1 MPKSSRI
8 VAVNLGMQTVTMA
21 VFDAPG
27 GALRLS
33 SFAEADLVPDP
44 SADSSRAG
52 QIKIAVAELR
62 AKLGWSSGPAGCAI
76 PSQGVFARFVKI
88 PLVESDKVG
97 PMLYFEAQQNV
108 PYPIEEVSWGYQV
121 LPEAESDKLGA
132 LIIATKLDQLESTV
146 EALTGAGVSP
156 ELIDTSTT
164 AIYNALRYNYPD
176 LHGCTLLI
184 DIGARATNLLFVE
197 GDRLFIRTLPVGGNS
212 ITAAL
217 QRKFDSHSL
226 SELEQLK
233 KQKGFI
239 PQPGD
244 HHGEHSEEAEEI
256 GKIARTVMTRIHNE
270 ITRSITFYRT
280 NQLGSGPV
288 RALLAGGGASLPY
301 ALEFFNEKLSLPIEF
316 FNALRRVSLSPTVQ
330 ESEIRGAAHRLGEC
344 VGLASRLLL
353 GDAAPLQIELKSKTL
368 EAAALDRKRRP
379 FLVAASVVLVGSLCS
394 LALYFSHAAD
404 RAQIASDQ
412 IDSRLNALR
421 GFKQE
426 LDTTAKQQ
434 SDALQVSAD
443 LVAAPMLRVAWAD
456 LISEINKVM
465 PEKDIWVTKLRPMIG
480 DAVIEPGDKGS
491 SGAPGDPAGGDAAER
506 RGQSGAASPAVTAL
520 VLEGLYL
527 EEADGGPAIVDR
539 FCEALSKSSRFA
551 IKPDTIASGRRLG
564 DPHDDRPL
572 QVLQERATPSGDAWA
587 YTYKLV
593 VPLAR
598 PIPL

>member
-1 MPKSSRI
+1 MAKPSRI
-8 VAVNLGMQTVTMA
+8 VALNLGMQTVTMA

-33 SFAEADLVPDP
+33 SFAESDLIPDP
-44 SADSSRAG
+44 SADSSRPG

-88 PLVESDKVG
+88 PLVEPDKVG
-97 PMLYFEAQQNV
+97 QMLHFEAQQNV

-121 LPEAESDKLGA
+121 LPESEADKLGA

-164 AIYNALRYNYPD
+164 SLYNALRYNYPD
-176 LHGCTLLI
+176 LQGCTLLI
-184 DIGARATNLLFVE
+184 DIGARATNLLFVD
-197 GDRLFIRTLPVGGNS
+197 GDRLFTRTLPVGGNS
-212 ITAAL
+212 ITSAL

-233 KQKGFI
+233 KQQGFI
-239 PQPGD
+239 PQPGSHD
-244 HHGEHSEEAEEI
+244 EEHSEEAAEV

-280 NQLGSGPV
+280 NQLGSSPV

-316 FNALRRVSLSPTVQ
+316 FNALRRVSVSPTIQ
-330 ESEIRGAAHRLGEC
+330 ESDVRQAAHRLGEC
-344 VGLASRLLL
+344 VGVASRLLL
-353 GDAAPLQIELKSKTL
+353 DNAAPLQIELKSKSL
-368 EAAALDRKRRP
+368 EAASLDRERRP
-379 FLVAASVVLVGSLCS
+379 FLVAAAVTLVGSLCS
-394 LALYFSHAAD
+394 LGLYFGHAAD
-404 RAQIASDQ
+404 RAQSVND
-412 IDSRLNALR
+412 RLDPRLSTLRAL
-421 GFKQE
+421 
-426 LDTTAKQQ
+426 KQQ
-434 SDALQVSAD
+434 LEATAQEQSAALQASAD
-443 LVAAPMLRVAWAD
+443 LVAAPMLRVAWAN
-456 LISEINKVM
+456 LINEINKVM
-465 PEKDIWVTKLRPMIG
+465 PERDIWVTKLRPMVG
-480 DAVIEPGDKGS
+480 DAVIEPGDKGGS
-491 SGAPGDPAGGDAAER
+491 WPHGEPVVEGGAP
-506 RGQSGAASPAVTAL
+506 RGQQGATAPEVTGL

-527 EEADGGPAIVDR
+527 EEAEGGPAIVDR
-539 FCEALSKSSRFA
+539 FCEALSKSSLFA
-551 IKPDTIASGRRLG
+551 IKPENIASGRRLE
-564 DPHDDRPL
+564 DPHDERPL